1 MDPGD
6 ILGRTW
12 ALYGAHWRRLI
23 TVAAVVFVP
32 LGAISVGLAQVGWPG
47 ILVADVLDI
56 AAVFL
61 VQGALVT
68 TVEDVR
74 DGRNDLTVAQIFG
87 RAGERLPT
95 LAVASILATIGI
107 LLGLVLLIVPG
118 LVLLTWWLLIAP
130 VVVLESRGVAESFGR
145 SRRLVTG
152 TGWSVF
158 GIVVLTLLVL
168 VAFTVTL
175 ELATL
180 PLPRGLRGFLGTAI
194 GNSISAPF
202 VAVAWTLTYFVLR
215 DREDAAAA
223 ATA

>member
-1 MDPGD
+1 MNPGD

-23 TVAAVVFVP
+23 TIAALVFVP
-32 LGAISVGLAQVGWPG
+32 LGAVSAGLAQIGWPG
-47 ILVADVLDI
+47 LLAADVLDI

-74 DGRNDLTVAQIFG
+74 DGRIDLSLAETFG
-87 RAGERLPT
+87 RAGERLLP

-107 LLGLVLLIVPG
+107 LAGLVLLIVPG

-130 VVVLESRGVAESFGR
+130 VIVLESRGIAESFGR
-145 SRRLVTG
+145 SRRLVAG

-168 VAFTVTL
+168 IAFSVTL

-180 PLPRGLRGFLGTAI
+180 PLPRGVRGFLGTAV

-215 DREDAAAA
+215 EREDAAAP